1 MRDEVGGVCRLRAY
15 TNQYARS
22 FHYSSPLTRQ
32 MVVQG
37 LQRKESPCVV
47 PPGGCEI
54 LSGNTELWG
63 CWSELPAISKSEAQP
78 STIRSSS
85 NFCHDVASHGTYNP
99 SQWRSKINPT
109 RRAQVETGVN
119 NDAPQFQAAFL
130 LSFVPRVVTAS
141 IWLVR

>member
-37 LQRKESPCVV
+37 LQRKES
-47 PPGGCEI
+47 I

-99 SQWRSKINPT
+99 SRWRSKINPT